1 LDPWHL
7 FAPFWRSPTVYGESL
22 FFCREVEGQ
31 PPRARL
37 LFKPA
42 GEPTLRGATGEI
54 SYREGHDY
62 LVDAEARTVILTE
75 GSPIPFTERR
85 ALYRSTGQD
94 QGIPH
99 RTGDPSV
106 GLLFGEGR
114 YYHDL
119 QVEATYTRQEEL
131 PEWTG
136 FVPRCQAESLPVT
149 SAILATAGELRICM
163 TGDSISAGA
172 NASGVCDAPPGMPPY
187 GELVALGLEQHSGA
201 SVSFTNLAVG
211 GMGAEHGI
219 EAAGQAALLRPD
231 LTIIAYGMNDVGR
244 RDPDG
249 FRQRIVA
256 GMEVIR
262 AANPAAE
269 FVLVASMLGNPEW
282 VHTPTEMFSLYR
294 DALRTLCGPGVVLA
308 DLTAM
313 WTDLLRRKAYHDLTG
328 NGVNHPNDFGHRV
341 YAQVILAL
349 LLTGSPRSL
358 SENPIRAAAGPGG
371 R

>member
-1 LDPWHL
+1 MDPWHL
-7 FAPFWRSPTVYGESL
+7 FAPFWRSFTVYGESL
-22 FFCREVEGQ
+22 FFCREEEGQ

-37 LFKPA
+37 LFKPVA
-42 GEPTLRGATGEI
+42 GLTLRSATGEM
-54 SYREGHDY
+54 SYREGRDY
-62 LVDAEARTVILTE
+62 LVDAQTRTLSLTE
-75 GSPIPFTERR
+75 GSRIPFTERR
-85 ALYRSTGQD
+85 ALYRSAGQD

-119 QVEATYTRQEEL
+119 QVEATYDRLEEWTGST
-131 PEWTG
+131 EWTG
-136 FVPRCQAESLPVT
+136 FVPRGQADALPVT
-149 SAILATAGELRICM
+149 SGILAAAGALRVCM

-172 NASGVCDAPPGMPPY
+172 NASGVSDAPPGMPPY
-187 GELVALGLEQHSGA
+187 GNLVALGLEQHSGA
-201 SVSFTNLAVG
+201 SVSFTNFAVG

-262 AANPAAE
+262 AANPCAE

-282 VHTPTEMFSLYR
+282 VHTPTEMFPLYR
-294 DALRTLCGPGVVLA
+294 DALHSLCGPGVVLA
-308 DLTAM
+308 DLASM
-313 WTDLLRRKAYHDLTG
+313 WADLLRRKAYHDLTG

-341 YAQVILAL
+341 YAQVILEL
-349 LLTGSPRSL
+349 LLTGSPR
-358 SENPIRAAAGPGG
+358 RG
-371 R
+371 REDQR

>member
-7 FAPFWRSPTVYGESL
+7 FAPFWRSSTIHGESL
-22 FFCREVEGQ
+22 FFCREEEGG
-31 PPRARL
+31 PARARL
-37 LFKPA
+37 LFRPA
-42 GEPTLRGATGEI
+42 AGLILCSATGETE
-54 SYREGHDY
+54 YREGEDF
-62 LVDAEARTVILTE
+62 LVEAEIRAVTLTE
-75 GSPIPFTERR
+75 GSRVPFTARR
-85 ALYRSTGQD
+85 DLYRSAGQD

-99 RTGDPSV
+99 RTGDPST

-119 QVEATYTRQEEL
+119 QAVATYERSEGM
-131 PEWTG
+131 PEWAG

-149 SAILATAGELRICM
+149 TSILVAAGPLRICM

-187 GELVALGLEQHSGA
+187 GNLVALGLEQHSGA
-201 SVSFTNLAVG
+201 AVSFTNFSVG

-219 EAAGQAALLRPD
+219 EAAGQAASLRPD

-249 FRQRIVA
+249 FRQRIAA

-262 AANPAAE
+262 AANPRAA

-282 VHTPTEMFSLYR
+282 VHTPTEMFALYR
-294 DALRTLCGPGVVLA
+294 DALRSLCGPGVVLA
-308 DLTAM
+308 DLTEM

-328 NGVNHPNDFGHRV
+328 NGVNHPNDFGHRI
-341 YAQVILAL
+341 YAQVILEL
-349 LLTGSPRSL
+349 LLTGSPR
-358 SENPIRAAAGPGG
+358 
-371 R
+371 